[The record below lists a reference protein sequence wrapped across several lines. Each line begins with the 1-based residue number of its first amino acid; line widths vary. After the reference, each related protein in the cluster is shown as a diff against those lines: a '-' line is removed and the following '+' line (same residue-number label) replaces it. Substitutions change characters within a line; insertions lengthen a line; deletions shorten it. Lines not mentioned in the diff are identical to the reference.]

1 VSARATDDLT
11 GRTLDD
17 VVDNGV
23 VLFMYK
29 GDFGL
34 KYARLELLDAEARV
48 LSADRCTVDPDAMI
62 TNSRIGHGKSRPP
75 GKRL

>member
-1 VSARATDDLT
+1 
-11 GRTLDD
+11 
-17 VVDNGV
+17 
-23 VLFMYK
+23 MYK

-48 LSADRCTVDPDAMI
+48 LSADRCTVNPDAMI